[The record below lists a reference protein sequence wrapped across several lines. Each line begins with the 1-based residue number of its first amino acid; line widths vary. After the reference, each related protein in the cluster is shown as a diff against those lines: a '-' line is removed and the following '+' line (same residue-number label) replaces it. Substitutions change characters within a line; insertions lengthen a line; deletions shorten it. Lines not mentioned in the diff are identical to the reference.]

1 MQVLI
6 SVQEAQVQVL
16 FLLIT
21 GDFFGSLLLE
31 LLNLYKK
38 WSIHQIRA
46 PASIIWLLGWQ
57 LWDDTHQSA
66 ELRTTLISKNSLQ
79 MYWIHVV
86 VLRGQRFEQLFSP
99 VFCTN
104 SPLSHSSPLLCLSIP
119 SPPSMLSASSLKAL
133 PSPCNDHCVL
143 TPLPELIP
151 IASGFPGL
159 EFLLGSSFH

>member
-57 LWDDTHQSA
+57 LWDGNAPAVLQTRLISGKCHGSECSSA
-66 ELRTTLISKNSLQ
+66 MSPPAVHCLSEPKICPQEFLPVPALWNSAHSCRSALSNEELRFLTNSRLNQ
-79 MYWIHVV
+79 HKRDGNFITFYVQAQRH
-86 VLRGQRFEQLFSP
+86 LRLGVPAKSSP
-99 VFCTN
+99 VFI
-104 SPLSHSSPLLCLSIP
+104 SS
-119 SPPSMLSASSLKAL
+119 
-133 PSPCNDHCVL
+133 
-143 TPLPELIP
+143 
-151 IASGFPGL
+151 
-159 EFLLGSSFH
+159 